1 MARLI
6 VKSPY
11 IKGGGAGG
19 GPGGYL
25 KYIGTREGVELL
37 PSGYMEYMAERPR
50 SHGLFGD
57 EDAVDMSAAMKELN
71 EYPGNIWTHI
81 ISLKREDAERL
92 GYDHAAQWRNLI
104 RAHRND
110 IASAMNIPPSDFRWY
125 AAFHDEGG
133 HPHIHMMAW
142 SAKPG
147 QAYLSRDGIRKIKSA
162 LTNDIFKQ
170 ELLHTYEQKSSSRE
184 ELVRRVREE
193 MKALVQE
200 MRTSLGS
207 HPEVELLM
215 MTLVTQLESVT
226 GKKTYGY
233 LPKTVKKTVDEVVNL
248 MEQLP
253 VINECYQTWWEF
265 QCQIED
271 FYSEKERQRPPLSQ
285 QREFRSIKNAVIQEA
300 ENIRMG
306 TVIFEDTDMD
316 EPTEFSDLPYNCW
329 ESVLSPINNITLT
342 NQRAKILYYKNDLDA
357 AVSCFEK
364 LPFPLSDASR
374 ILLSIIHLKRGSY
387 EDGLVQVEYLRNLY
401 PDSAKILAIQAHLLF
416 GQAIETLNPHIQYG
430 QALFVDSH
438 YFLPN
443 ADQQAI
449 LAQVYQCLENLLRVT
464 ERGENPVLREWAYGM
479 LVSVS
484 MILPGKDARL
494 WINHFQAQF
503 PNSSLLVL
511 AYLSCGLSVP
521 GDLAE
526 YCMNRLPDSG
536 DNLQIKF
543 RLLISQNRFEEA
555 DTLLREHSDEFVEME
570 NASLAD
576 IRFSLLMQKQDWA
589 MAADLATKE
598 PDGTGKRRMQYLI
611 NAWSGQQPKKAAAK
625 KLWTLRKKPRFQQI
639 VQMHIGLPA
648 SGTNGQRLLKLQ
660 SYGTN
665 WNRIW
670 SFRC

>member
-25 KYIGTREGVELL
+25 KYTGTREGVELL

-265 QCQIED
+265 QCQVED
-271 FYSEKERQRPPLSQ
+271 FYSEKERQRPLLSQ

-329 ESVLSPINNITLT
+329 ELWMVTQDDTVPMEDRDEAAAQIIGKAQSGNPFAQYLTGGLYRDGPVLIPDSVEAAAWLD
-342 NQRAKILYYKNDLDA
+342 RAARQGVVA
-357 AVSCFEK
+357 AQYELGV
-364 LPFPLSDASR
+364 LLLSDDPEVHDAELGVQWLEYATRNGSDCAAYR
-374 ILLSIIHLKRGSY
+374 LGKEYLKGEIS
-387 EDGLVQVEYLRNLY
+387 EGNTAKAVEYLTQSADAGNQYAQYALGKLY
-401 PDSAKILAIQAHLLF
+401 L
-416 GQAIETLNPHIQYG
+416 
-430 QALFVDSH
+430 
-438 YFLPN
+438 
-443 ADQQAI
+443 
-449 LAQVYQCLENLLRVT
+449 
-464 ERGENPVLREWAYGM
+464 ERGDKAKAHYRFTQSAAQGNEHAQFFLDRWNNLKPPSMM
-479 LVSVS
+479 LSVS
-484 MILPGKDARL
+484 RL
-494 WINHFQAQF
+494 LHHMSRIFQDQA
-503 PNSSLLVL
+503 P
-511 AYLSCGLSVP
+511 APSVP
-521 GDLAE
+521 GGVRIDRK
-526 YCMNRLPDSG
+526 RL
-536 DNLQIKF
+536 Q
-543 RLLISQNRFEEA
+543 Q
-555 DTLLREHSDEFVEME
+555 LREKK
-570 NASLAD
+570 
-576 IRFSLLMQKQDWA
+576 IA
-589 MAADLATKE
+589 MGHK
-598 PDGTGKRRMQYLI
+598 PDDHEEQ
-611 NAWSGQQPKKAAAK
+611 SQGQ
-625 KLWTLRKKPRFQQI
+625 T
-639 VQMHIGLPA
+639 MTMG
-648 SGTNGQRLLKLQ
+648 
-660 SYGTN
+660 
-665 WNRIW
+665 
-670 SFRC
+670 